1 MSAPNANN
9 DDADAIE
16 RFNRDSDPTTT
27 ELQTAGTEES
37 RKNGHVPTGSGGE
50 SESYDPSERI
60 TELETLIDVLK
71 TENERLRKDYA
82 RARAVTYRKTA
93 LALTVVGLVAVL
105 GGVAFPDVRAVLF
118 VTGAIGLFG
127 GIMTWYLTPER
138 VVPISVS
145 ESVYDGAMT
154 TLTDLK
160 DELGLQPVTVYV
172 PVGDQTR
179 GFIPRDRDFE
189 VPENLSHVFPGST
202 SGSEGMTFT
211 PSGQELTREV
221 DEIRTTQASNTTLGA
236 VEQVADSLVEHFEV
250 VDQITV
256 EKSTVA
262 REVIISVD
270 EPAFGPLSRLD
281 HPVVSAL
288 ACAAAQSVD
297 SPVVVDSVEDTRVTL
312 SVVGEAE
319 E

>member
-1 MSAPNANN
+1 MSAPNANS
-9 DDADAIE
+9 DDAEAVE
-16 RFNRDSDPTTT
+16 QFNRDGDSTTT
-27 ELQTAGTEES
+27 LRSAGTEET
-37 RKNGHVPTGSGGE
+37 RENGHVPSGSTDE
-50 SESYDPSERI
+50 ADSFNASERI
-60 TELETLIDVLK
+60 TELETLVDVLK
-71 TENERLRKDYA
+71 TENERLRTDYA

-93 LALTVVGLVAVL
+93 LALAVIGLVAVL
-105 GGVAFPDVRAVLF
+105 GGVVLPDVRTVLF

-127 GIMTWYLTPER
+127 GTMTWYLTPER
-138 VVPISVS
+138 VVPVSVS

-160 DELGLQPVTVYV
+160 NELGLQPTTVYV

-179 GFIPRDRDFE
+179 GFIPRDSDFE
-189 VPENLSHVFPGST
+189 TPENLSYVFPNDT
-202 SGSEGMTFT
+202 SGSEGITFT
-211 PSGQELTREV
+211 PTGQEMAREV
-221 DEIRTTQASNTTLGA
+221 TEIRTTQAPETTLGA

-250 VDQITV
+250 ADQITV

-262 REVIISVD
+262 REVVISVD

-297 SPVVVDSVEDTRVTL
+297 SPVTVDSIEDTKITL
-312 SVVGEAE
+312 SAGTETKQ
-319 E
+319 

>member
-1 MSAPNANN
+1 
-9 DDADAIE
+9 
-16 RFNRDSDPTTT
+16 
-27 ELQTAGTEES
+27 
-37 RKNGHVPTGSGGE
+37 
-50 SESYDPSERI
+50 
-60 TELETLIDVLK
+60 
-71 TENERLRKDYA
+71 
-82 RARAVTYRKTA
+82 
-93 LALTVVGLVAVL
+93 
-105 GGVAFPDVRAVLF
+105 
-118 VTGAIGLFG
+118 
-127 GIMTWYLTPER
+127 
-138 VVPISVS
+138 
-145 ESVYDGAMT
+145 
-154 TLTDLK
+154 
-160 DELGLQPVTVYV
+160 VYV
-172 PVGDQTR
+172 PVSDQTR

-211 PSGQELTREV
+211 PSGQEMTREV
-221 DEIRTTQASNTTLGA
+221 DEIRTTQASDTTLGA

-256 EKSTVA
+256 EKSTVV

-288 ACAAAQSVD
+288 ACAAAQTVD

>member
-16 RFNRDSDPTTT
+16 RFNRDSDPTTN
-27 ELQTAGTEES
+27 LQTAGTEES

-105 GGVAFPDVRAVLF
+105 GGVAFSDVRAVLF

>member
-16 RFNRDSDPTTT
+16 RFNRDSDPTTK
-27 ELQTAGTEES
+27 LQTAGTEES

-50 SESYDPSERI
+50 SESFDPSERI

-105 GGVAFPDVRAVLF
+105 GGVAFSDVRAVLF

>member
-9 DDADAIE
+9 DDAEAVE
-16 RFNRDSDPTTT
+16 QLNRGGDPTTT
-27 ELQTAGTEES
+27 LRSANTEET
-37 RKNGHVPTGSGGE
+37 RKDGHVPSGSTDE
-50 SESYDPSERI
+50 ADSFNASERI
-60 TELETLIDVLK
+60 TELETLVDVLK
-71 TENERLRKDYA
+71 AENERLRTDYA
-82 RARAVTYRKTA
+82 RARAVTYRETA
-93 LALTVVGLVAVL
+93 LALAVIGLVAVL
-105 GGVAFPDVRAVLF
+105 GGVALPDVRAVLF

-127 GIMTWYLTPER
+127 GTMTWYLTPER

-160 DELGLQPVTVYV
+160 SELGLQPVTVYV

-179 GFIPRDRDFE
+179 GFIPRDSSFE
-189 VPENLSHVFPGST
+189 TPESLSHVFPDDA
-202 SGSEGMTFT
+202 SGSEGITFT
-211 PSGQELTREV
+211 PTGQQMTREV
-221 DEIRTTQASNTTLGA
+221 DEIRTTQAPETTLGA

-250 VDQITV
+250 ADQITV

-281 HPVVSAL
+281 HPIVSAL
-288 ACAAAQSVD
+288 ACAAAQSVN
-297 SPVVVDSVEDTRVTL
+297 SPVTVDSIEDTKVTL
-312 SVVGEAE
+312 SAGAE
-319 E
+319 TKK

>member
-1 MSAPNANN
+1 
-9 DDADAIE
+9 
-16 RFNRDSDPTTT
+16 
-27 ELQTAGTEES
+27 
-37 RKNGHVPTGSGGE
+37 VPTGSGGE
-50 SESYDPSERI
+50 SESFDPSERI

-221 DEIRTTQASNTTLGA
+221 DEIRTTQASKTTLGA